1 MTPQVNFIIR
11 LILERSKPNSRQFL
25 EASDTSETTPFC
37 SATCQAELW
46 RWSRV
51 GPPSS
56 ATAGSLTSGSFEWP
70 FLLSWLGLAT
80 HPSSTHRRMS
90 CTRRSPASALAA
102 RGQLDIPPRFS
113 SVPPCLLSCCLREA
127 RIYLVNSESLM
138 EEPDLGRLLWN
149 LALTEKTKGGR
160 MGTQPGRSQLRG
172 QGRRSLPPGP
182 HSHSPHQAF
191 NGLGPPQ
198 PPPDA
203 SSALFLRFPNKWL
216 KFVKMF

>member
-1 MTPQVNFIIR
+1 MEAVSSGPT
-11 LILERSKPNSRQFL
+11 ILSNCRQFDL
-25 EASDTSETTPFC
+25 RVFRVAIF
-37 SATCQAELW
+37 AVQAW
-46 RWSRV
+46 
-51 GPPSS
+51 
-56 ATAGSLTSGSFEWP
+56 
-70 FLLSWLGLAT
+70 LAT

-90 CTRRSPASALAA
+90 CTRRSPVSALAA

-113 SVPPCLLSCCLREA
+113 SGPPCLLSCCLREA

-182 HSHSPHQAF
+182 HGHSPHQAL
-191 NGLGPPQ
+191 NGLEPPQ

-203 SSALFLRFPNKWL
+203 SSTLFPRFPNKWQNL
-216 KFVKMF
+216 SHCFNLPAFNLVS